1 MNNKIHYLIF
11 ITALLF
17 LAACGSKEAVV
28 EVPTSAPTE
37 VPVLQPGDP
46 PAEAERT
53 LEDSDA
59 SIKAEEKRV
68 VSGDN
73 YLNNLYERPFTS
85 IDMEYQ
91 PDLNILTASIASDE
105 SFFYFTL
112 TLDGADPVSG
122 KLTGA
127 YSIEFDRT
135 QTGRGDLLVWVTDPT
150 REWSMNGIK
159 VYIDNSAV
167 VGGLKP
173 VAAEEGYQG
182 KGYTETIALS
192 GDEAAWARIDPDDPN
207 AVQIAISRALIVSE
221 EFIWGAWA
229 DGGIQDP
236 SLFDYDDHFDQS
248 EAGSAVKDDADYP
261 IKALYSLDNTCRF
274 SYGFETA
281 GEVPGVCISGGSGNC
296 YCAKYLRTFCVDW
309 DCE

>member
-1 MNNKIHYLIF
+1 MKKKTYFLFF
-11 ITALLF
+11 IAALLF
-17 LAACGSKEAVV
+17 FTACGSKETAV
-28 EVPTSAPTE
+28 EISTSAPTE
-37 VPVLQPGDP
+37 VPILKPGEP

-73 YLNNLYERPFTS
+73 YLKNLYERPFTAV
-85 IDMEYQ
+85 DMEYQ
-91 PDLNILTASIASDE
+91 PDLNIITASIASDDA
-105 SFFYFTL
+105 FFYFTI
-112 TLDGADPVSG
+112 TLDGVDPING

-127 YSIEFDRT
+127 YGIEFDRT
-135 QTGRGDLLVWVTDPT
+135 QTGRGDLLVWVTNPVKD
-150 REWSMNGIK
+150 WSMNGIN

-173 VAAEEGYQG
+173 VVAEEGYQG
-182 KGYTETIALS
+182 KGYTEIVALS
-192 GDEAAWARIDPDDPN
+192 DDVAAWARIDPDNPN
-207 AVQIAISRALIVSE
+207 AVQIAVSRALIVSE

-229 DGGIQDP
+229 DGGIKDP
-236 SLFDYDDHFDQS
+236 SLFDYDDHFGQS
-248 EAGSAVKDDADYP
+248 EAGSPNKDEVDYP